1 MYVDVRFPPGDLVAG
16 LEQQLA
22 AAGDSPVRALVVL
35 GDQVDVRTLDADL
48 QATRAPLAH
57 RHEKVIRALQETDI
71 QIVWYVRGDAEEG
84 RDYDKDAL
92 TWLWHVTSLDDERI
106 IRHNQEGVNSH
117 HFIPGPL
124 SEMEWSIPGFYRNY
138 FSMI

>member
-1 MYVDVRFPPGDLVAG
+1 MVRRLAPPLGELKAHDGGATDLG
-16 LEQQLA
+16 IGTLNYF
-22 AAGDSPVRALVVL
+22 LVY
-35 GDQVDVRTLDADL
+35 ADHVVGY
-48 QATRAPLAH
+48 RFVP
-57 RHEKVIRALQETDI
+57 RALQETDI

-106 IRHNQEGVNSH
+106 IRHNQEGVNSY
-117 HFIPGPL
+117 HFEPGPL